1 MGHGAHR
8 NGRDKG
14 AKPTASPSV
23 RHLTLAIKLESFLR
37 KVHTA
42 DSILEIAH
50 LRNVLETDGI
60 ACVIRNDRLAGAL
73 GEIPFVECWP
83 ELWVVENVYLL
94 KARELIA
101 AAQSAGPARTD
112 AWICERCGEHQ
123 DAQFDECWRCAEQ
136 AMDTT
141 GD

>member
-1 MGHGAHR
+1 MGAHR
-8 NGRDKG
+8 NGLG
-14 AKPTASPSV
+14 NPAKPTVPRPAGNHCGQRS
-23 RHLTLAIKLESFLR
+23 LELVLR

-42 DSILEIAH
+42 ESILEIAH

-83 ELWVVENVYLL
+83 ELWVVENAFLL
-94 KARELIA
+94 RARELIA
-101 AAQSAGPARTD
+101 AAQGAGPIRMD
-112 AWICERCGEHQ
+112 AWTCERCGERQ
-123 DAQFDECWRCAEQ
+123 DAQFDECWRCAEP

-141 GD
+141 ED

>member
-1 MGHGAHR
+1 LCHGARR
-8 NGRDKG
+8 NGTG
-14 AKPTASPSV
+14 KPATAAPSV
-23 RHLTLAIKLESFLR
+23 RQQPPGNDLELVLR

-42 DSILEIAH
+42 ESILEIAH

-83 ELWVVENVYLL
+83 ELWVVENAYLL
-94 KARELIA
+94 RARELIA
-101 AAQSAGPARTD
+101 AAQAAGPIRSD

-123 DAQFDECWRCAEQ
+123 DAQFDECWRCAEP
-136 AMDTT
+136 ALETSKD
-141 GD
+141 